1 MKNKTGKLGLALG
14 IVVGI
19 NVAMAVVPGV
29 IAGVKGLVESELK
42 KNGVTKS
49 KTREGELK

>member
-1 MKNKTGKLGLALG
+1 MKNKTGKIGLALG

-29 IAGVKGLVESELK
+29 IAGVKEFVERELK
-42 KNGVTKS
+42 KNGVTKTD
-49 KTREGELK
+49 K